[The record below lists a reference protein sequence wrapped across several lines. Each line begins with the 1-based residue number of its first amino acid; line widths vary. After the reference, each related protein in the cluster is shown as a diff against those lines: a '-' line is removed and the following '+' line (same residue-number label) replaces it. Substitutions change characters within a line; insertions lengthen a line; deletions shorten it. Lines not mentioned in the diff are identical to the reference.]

1 MPNTHTGPGAGRW
14 EGGGVQTS
22 GRYNLYLFGGVVS
35 FASKFLKVVAM
46 SSAEAEYAA
55 ASQTCREM
63 TYIRNVC
70 GDLGLVLRGRLC
82 LAVDNTAAIAIC
94 ENPGVT
100 ARNKH
105 FSDAVHYVRHE
116 YDHGRIRLV
125 FVTTDK
131 QRAVAASPHSHTPPC
146 LRARAPH
153 ASNHWPSP
161 PPHTL
166 GSCPSSRS
174 LYSVLWLLFI
184 VV

>member
-1 MPNTHTGPGAGRW
+1 MILSPLYPQEGNWPWAELGFGVRDGTHAADLERMEGLPSSAPQLGLTMRLYGGAPR
-14 EGGGVQTS
+14 TPC
-22 GRYNLYLFGGVVS
+22 LLTTFS
-35 FASKFLKVVAM
+35 FAQQCPGS
-46 SSAEAEYAA
+46 SYSAEAEYAA

-116 YDHGRIRLV
+116 WPYR
-125 FVTTDK
+125 VTCFSD
-131 QRAVAASPHSHTPPC
+131 Q
-146 LRARAPH
+146 
-153 ASNHWPSP
+153 
-161 PPHTL
+161 
-166 GSCPSSRS
+166 
-174 LYSVLWLLFI
+174 
-184 VV
+184 